1 MLPDSVLGKIWLGI
15 LSVVGLWLA
24 VQSVRRSDEPGK
36 QLLRL
41 GASAVLLLLGIF
53 GAAYFLEIQQK
64 ASVLGRVA
72 SRIAAFAAPLLVAA
86 CGVLLGV
93 LWASSMGRLL
103 AAPLTSLFDGGK
115 TETYRQPLY
124 AIAEARR
131 KRGRYAEAA
140 AEVRKQLEEFPKDI
154 NGTLLLIDLCAK
166 DLDQME
172 EARAAMEEYLQNGP
186 HPPKNLF
193 RVLAH
198 MAEIYLATED
208 GGREK
213 AQQCLQR
220 IQALCPGTEQE
231 MLAAQRLAHI
241 GSAEFLEAKKQT
253 VRVPVKEFDRRLGL
267 QGKRPNF
274 QRNEK
279 TPEELAGEYIWQL
292 QAHPLDLEAR
302 ENLARLYANHYRRLD
317 MAAEQLETMVNY
329 RNQQPRQVS
338 RWLHLMADWH
348 IQLGGDIEKA
358 KECMQRISARF
369 PDTAHDAQAQKRI
382 HYLRRELRNRHLS

>member
-1 MLPDSVLGKIWLGI
+1 MFPGSVMGKIWLGI
-15 LSVVGLWLA
+15 LAVAGLWLA
-24 VQSVRRSDEPGK
+24 VRSVRQSEEPGK
-36 QLLRL
+36 QILRL

-64 ASVLGRVA
+64 ASALGLVA

-93 LWASSMGRLL
+93 LWAPAIGRLV

-131 KRGRYAEAA
+131 KRGRYAEAT
-140 AEVRKQLEEFPKDI
+140 AEVRKQLEEFPGDI
-154 NGTLLLIDLCAK
+154 DGTLLLIDLCAK
-166 DLDQME
+166 DLGQME

-186 HPPKNLF
+186 HPPKNIF

-198 MAEIYLATED
+198 MAEICLATN
-208 GGREK
+208 GGREE
-213 AQQCLQR
+213 AQQCLRR
-220 IQALCPGTEQE
+220 IQSMCPGTKQE
-231 MLAAQRLAHI
+231 MQAAQRLAHI
-241 GSAEFLEAKKQT
+241 GSAEFLEAKKQA

-267 QGKRPNF
+267 QGKKPIF

-279 TPEELAGEYIWQL
+279 TPEELAGEYIRQL

-317 MAAEQLETMVNY
+317 MAVEQLETMVNY
-329 RNQQPRQVS
+329 RNQQPRQVVH
-338 RWLHLMADWH
+338 WLHLMADWH
-348 IQLGGDIEKA
+348 IQLGGNIEKA
-358 KECMQRISARF
+358 RECMLRISGRF
-369 PDTAHDAQAQKRI
+369 PKTAHDTQAQKRI
-382 HYLRRELRNRHLS
+382 HYLRRELRNRPLN

>member
-15 LSVVGLWLA
+15 LSVAGLWLA
-24 VQSVRRSDEPGK
+24 VRSVRRSEEPGK

-64 ASVLGRVA
+64 ASALGRVA
-72 SRIAAFAAPLLVAA
+72 SQIAAFAAPLLVAS

-93 LWASSMGRLL
+93 LWASSIGRLL
-103 AAPLTSLFDGGK
+103 AAPLTNLFDGGK

-124 AIAEARR
+124 AIAQARR

-140 AEVRKQLEEFPKDI
+140 SEVRKQLEEFPGDI
-154 NGTLLLIDLCAK
+154 DGTLLLIDLCAK
-166 DLDQME
+166 DLGQME
-172 EARAAMEEYLQNGP
+172 EARAAMEKYLQNGP

-198 MAEIYLATED
+198 MAEIYLATDD

-220 IQALCPGTEQE
+220 IQSMCPGTEQE

-241 GSAEFLEAKKQT
+241 GSAEFLEAKKQAI
-253 VRVPVKEFDRRLGL
+253 RVPVKEFDRRLGL

-279 TPEELAGEYIWQL
+279 TPEELAGEYIRQL

-317 MAAEQLETMVNY
+317 MAAEQLETMVNC
-329 RNQQPRQVS
+329 RNQQPRQVV

-358 KECMQRISARF
+358 KECMQRISERF
-369 PDTAHDAQAQKRI
+369 PKTAHDAQAQKRI
-382 HYLRRELRNRHLS
+382 HYLRRELRNRHSN

>member
-1 MLPDSVLGKIWLGI
+1 MLPDSVMGKIWLGI
-15 LSVVGLWLA
+15 LSVGGLWFA
-24 VQSVRRSDEPGK
+24 VRSVRQSDNPGR

-41 GASAVLLLLGIF
+41 GASAGLLLLGIF

-93 LWASSMGRLL
+93 LWAPAIGRLL

-115 TETYRQPLY
+115 AGTYRQPLY

-140 AEVRKQLEEFPKDI
+140 AEVRKQLEEFPGDI

-166 DLDQME
+166 DLGQME
-172 EARAAMEEYLQNGP
+172 EAQAAMEEYLQNGP

-198 MAEIYLATED
+198 MAEIYLATAGD
-208 GGREK
+208 REK
-213 AQQCLQR
+213 AQQCLER
-220 IQALCPGTEQE
+220 VQAMCPRTEQE

-241 GSAEFLEAKKQT
+241 GSAEFLEAKKQA

-274 QRNEK
+274 QRNEQ
-279 TPEELAGEYIWQL
+279 TPEELANEYVRQL
-292 QAHPLDLEAR
+292 RAHPLDLEAR

-317 MAAEQLETMVNY
+317 MAVEQLETMVNY
-329 RNQQPRQVS
+329 RNQQPRQVV

-358 KECMQRISARF
+358 KECMRRISARF
-369 PDTAHDAQAQKRI
+369 PNTAHDAQAQKRI
-382 HYLRRELRNRHLS
+382 HYLRRELRNRPRS